1 MWKVVSVNV
10 KSWRTRMVSNT
21 MFFYHVVDLDQGVEI
36 LFEKE
41 GATE

>member
-1 MWKVVSVNV
+1 MLINA
-10 KSWRTRMVSNT
+10 

>member
-1 MWKVVSVNV
+1 MVN
-10 KSWRTRMVSNT
+10 NT
-21 MFFYHVVDLDQGVEI
+21 MFFYHVVDLDQGVEN

>member
-10 KSWRTRMVSNT
+10 KSWRTRMVINA